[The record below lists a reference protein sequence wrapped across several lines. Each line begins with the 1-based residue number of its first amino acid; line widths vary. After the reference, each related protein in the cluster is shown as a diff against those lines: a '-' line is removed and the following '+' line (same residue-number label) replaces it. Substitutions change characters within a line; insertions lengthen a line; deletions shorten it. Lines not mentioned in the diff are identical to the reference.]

1 MEDILYMVLDFR
13 LIKGECIWK
22 IYYTLTSLLKE
33 VALNMSFG
41 IRKDLD
47 ILYTNGGQNGP
58 LPLILEIF
66 CPETLFSN
74 NIAIYHFL

>member
-13 LIKGECIWK
+13 LIKGEYIWK
-22 IYYTLTSLLKE
+22 IYYTLTSFLKE

-47 ILYTNGGQNGP
+47 ILYTNGPNKRKKK
-58 LPLILEIF
+58 
-66 CPETLFSN
+66 CHNRT
-74 NIAIYHFL
+74 

>member
-13 LIKGECIWK
+13 LIKGEYIWK

-33 VALNMSFG
+33 VALNMSFE

-47 ILYTNGGQNGP
+47 ILYTNGPNKRKKK
-58 LPLILEIF
+58 
-66 CPETLFSN
+66 CHNRT
-74 NIAIYHFL
+74 

>member
-13 LIKGECIWK
+13 LIKGEYIWK

-47 ILYTNGGQNGP
+47 ILYTNGPNKRKKKMPQQNIVVGRV
-58 LPLILEIF
+58 
-66 CPETLFSN
+66 SN
-74 NIAIYHFL
+74 NTTM

>member
-13 LIKGECIWK
+13 LIKGEYIWK

-47 ILYTNGGQNGP
+47 ILYTNGPNKRIKKMPQQNIVVGRV
-58 LPLILEIF
+58 
-66 CPETLFSN
+66 SN
-74 NIAIYHFL
+74 NTTM

>member
-13 LIKGECIWK
+13 LIKGEYIWK

-47 ILYTNGGQNGP
+47 ILYTNGPNKRKKKNATTEHSCWP
-58 LPLILEIF
+58 CLK
-66 CPETLFSN
+66 
-74 NIAIYHFL
+74 